1 MAPRYVIVGAS
12 LAGATAAITLRE
24 EGADGS
30 VTLIGAEH
38 EPPYERPPLSK
49 AYLRGDV
56 PFDKALVRPAAFYAE
71 HGIETIFGTRATRI
85 DPSTRVVELEDHRQ
99 VPFDALL
106 IATGGRNRR
115 VSIPGAALEGI
126 YGLRTVQDADR
137 IRKEMVAGRRA
148 VVVGMGFIGSEV
160 TASLRQKGL
169 DVVAVDPSK
178 TPLFRVLG
186 EAIGRTIADLHRA
199 HGVRTIF
206 EDTVAAF
213 EGTRRVTHVV
223 TKAGRRLEC
232 DFVVMGIGIEPAV
245 ELLEGSGIHVD
256 NGVVVDEY
264 CQTNV
269 SDVYAA
275 GDVANHHHPI
285 FDRRIRVE
293 HWQNAIKQG
302 AAAAR
307 NILGRRVPYDE
318 VHWFWSDQYD
328 ANLQYA
334 GFHTTW
340 EQLIVRGRLDSDSY
354 LACYVNGG
362 RIDAA
367 VGLNRE
373 GRAACHAAHQVPARG
388 RSRAAPGR
396 RRRPAL
402 TTSTSIAAHS
412 VEEGPDDY
420 PDPWFR
426 GNWLGDR
433 RVHSANC
440 SSDKRALHCRHQHLG
455 VLSLVDG
462 LVTVSDS
469 CVDDW

>member
-1 MAPRYVIVGAS
+1 MGRRYVIVGAS
-12 LAGATAAITLRE
+12 LTGATAAITLRE
-24 EGADGS
+24 EGADGD
-30 VTLIGAEH
+30 VILIGAER

-71 HGIETIFGTRATRI
+71 HGIQTVFGIRATRI
-85 DPSTRVVELEDHRQ
+85 DPSERVVELEDQRR

-115 VSIPGAALEGI
+115 VSIPGGDLEGV
-126 YGLRTVQDADR
+126 YSLRTVQDDDR
-137 IRKEMVAGRRA
+137 IRAEMIAGRRA

-160 TASLRQKGL
+160 AASLRQKGL
-169 DVVAVDPSK
+169 DVAAVDPSK

-186 EAIGRTIADLHRA
+186 DTVGRTIAELHRA

-213 EGTRRVTHVV
+213 EGTRRVSCVV
-223 TKAGRRLEC
+223 TKGGRRLEC
-232 DFVVMGIGIEPAV
+232 DFAVVGIGIEPAV
-245 ELLEGSGIHVD
+245 AMLGDSGIRVD

-269 SDVYAA
+269 SGIYAA
-275 GDVANHHHPI
+275 GDVANHYHPV

-307 NILGRRVPYDE
+307 NMLGKRVAYDD

-334 GFHTTW
+334 GFHTKW
-340 EQLIVRGRLDSDSY
+340 EQLVVRGRLESDSY
-354 LACYVNGG
+354 LACYVNDG

-367 VGLNRE
+367 VGLNR
-373 GRAACHAAHQVPARG
+373 AKD
-388 RSRAAPGR
+388 
-396 RRRPAL
+396 L
-402 TTSTSIAAHS
+402 
-412 VEEGPDDY
+412 
-420 PDPWFR
+420 
-426 GNWLGDR
+426 R
-433 RVHSANC
+433 RVMPLIKARCAVNLEQLR
-440 SSDKRALHCRHQHLG
+440 DERVDLRALQASH
-455 VLSLVDG
+455 
-462 LVTVSDS
+462 
-469 CVDDW
+469 